1 MRSPYSSTPGKGKNV
16 DPFFPPFSKCFGLLA
31 QNGLRFVRLSPVF
44 TRKPCKTFSN
54 SCPLTLALGAIISS
68 STRLLAQPEQPT
80 PDELRAKI
88 SQDLPGWL
96 KQYNVPSASVAY
108 IANGR
113 LAWTVVAGEQSPG
126 VPATDKTLYNIASL
140 TKPIVAETI
149 LRLASQNKL
158 QLDESIYPYWV
169 DPDIKNNPWNKL
181 LTPRLCLSHQTG
193 FANWRRMTNGIL
205 TFKFQPG
212 TQSSYSGEG
221 FFYVARFAQNKAG
234 QPFDRLAQNY
244 VLGPLGMKDTS
255 FIVQDW
261 FNGRLAQPYTN
272 SVFLPPA
279 LTSTWN
285 AADLVETTITDYA
298 RFVASVMRNDGL
310 SPAIAAERLV
320 MTRDWTSEDAREQ
333 VCTHETPG
341 TACHISAGMGL
352 GWQII
357 VHNGVTIVDHSG
369 SDTGV
374 NTHAF
379 FVPSKHVGAVIFTNG
394 ENGSK
399 VIGEIVHV
407 LSPDPVYAA
416 TVSH

>member
-1 MRSPYSSTPGKGKNV
+1 MFRITRAERSSIRTAVASFYKEAMQNLFK
-16 DPFFPPFSKCFGLLA
+16 LL
-31 QNGLRFVRLSPVF
+31 PVA
-44 TRKPCKTFSN
+44 
-54 SCPLTLALGAIISS
+54 LAVGAIISS

-149 LRLASQNKL
+149 LRLACQNKL
-158 QLDESIYPYWV
+158 QLDEFIYPYWV

-244 VLGPLGMKDTS
+244 VLGPLGMRDTS

-379 FVPSKHVGAVIFTNG
+379 FVPSSGLVPLFSPMVKTAPKLLRDRTCALPRPSVCGDRSGQEAVKKLPKCTHTITVTNTDG
-394 ENGSK
+394 
-399 VIGEIVHV
+399 
-407 LSPDPVYAA
+407 L
-416 TVSH
+416 

>member
-1 MRSPYSSTPGKGKNV
+1 MFRITRAERSSIRTAVASFYKEAMQNLFK
-16 DPFFPPFSKCFGLLA
+16 LL
-31 QNGLRFVRLSPVF
+31 PVA
-44 TRKPCKTFSN
+44 
-54 SCPLTLALGAIISS
+54 LALGAIISS
-68 STRLLAQPEQPT
+68 SPRLLAQPEQPT

-88 SQDLPGWL
+88 SQDLPAWL

-221 FFYVARFAQNKAG
+221 YFYVARFAQNKAG
-234 QPFDRLAQNY
+234 QAFDRLAQDY
-244 VLGPLGMKDTS
+244 VLGPLGMEDTS
-255 FIVQDW
+255 FTTQDW
-261 FNGRLAQPYTN
+261 FNGRLAQPNT
-272 SVFLPPA
+272 VDGFVPPL

-285 AADLVETTITDYA
+285 AADLVETTVTDYA
-298 RFVASVMRNDGL
+298 HFVAGVMRNEGL
-310 SPAIAAERLV
+310 SPAIAAQRLV
-320 MTRDWTSEDAREQ
+320 MTRDWTTEDARKQ
-333 VCTHETPG
+333 VCAHETLG
-341 TACHISAGMGL
+341 TPCHISAGMGL

-357 VHNGVTIVDHSG
+357 IHNGITIVDHSG
-369 SDTGV
+369 SDAGV
-374 NTHAF
+374 NTFAF
-379 FVPSKHVGAVIFTNG
+379 FIPSKHVGAVIFTNG

-399 VIGEIVHV
+399 VIGEILRV
-407 LSPDPVYAA
+407 LYPDPVYAE

>member
-1 MRSPYSSTPGKGKNV
+1 MFRITRAERSSIRTAVASFYKEAMQNLFK
-16 DPFFPPFSKCFGLLA
+16 LL
-31 QNGLRFVRLSPVF
+31 PVA
-44 TRKPCKTFSN
+44 
-54 SCPLTLALGAIISS
+54 LALGAIISS

-88 SQDLPGWL
+88 SQDVPGWL

-158 QLDESIYPYWV
+158 QLDEFIYPYWV

>member
-1 MRSPYSSTPGKGKNV
+1 MQNLFK
-16 DPFFPPFSKCFGLLA
+16 LL
-31 QNGLRFVRLSPVF
+31 PVV
-44 TRKPCKTFSN
+44 
-54 SCPLTLALGAIISS
+54 LALGGIISS

-126 VPATDKTLYNIASL
+126 VPATDKTLYNVASL

-158 QLDESIYPYWV
+158 RLDESIYPYWV

-193 FANWRRMTNGIL
+193 FANWRRMTNNVL

-221 FFYVARFAQNKAG
+221 YFYAAHFVQNKTHE
-234 QPFDRLAQNY
+234 PLDRLAQQY
-244 VLGPLGMKDTS
+244 VLGPIGMKDTA
-255 FIVQDW
+255 FTTQEW
-261 FNGRLAQPYTN
+261 FTGRLAQPYTN
-272 SVFLPPA
+272 NVFQPPV

-333 VCTHETPG
+333 FCTHETPG

-379 FVPSKHVGAVIFTNG
+379 FVPSEHVGAVIFTNG

-399 VIGEIVHV
+399 VI
-407 LSPDPVYAA
+407 
-416 TVSH
+416 

>member
-1 MRSPYSSTPGKGKNV
+1 MFRVIRTERSSIRPAVASFYKE
-16 DPFFPPFSKCFGLLA
+16 A
-31 QNGLRFVRLSPVF
+31 MQNLFKLVPVA
-44 TRKPCKTFSN
+44 
-54 SCPLTLALGAIISS
+54 LALVAITSS
-68 STRLLAQPEQPT
+68 STRLAAQSEQIT

-126 VPATDKTLYNIASL
+126 VPATEKTLYNIASL

-158 QLDESIYPYWV
+158 QLDEPIYPYWV

-181 LTPRLCLSHQTG
+181 PTPRLCLSHQTG

-205 TFKFQPG
+205 TFKFEPG

-234 QPFDRLAQNY
+234 QPFDRLAQDY

-341 TACHISAGMGL
+341 TPCHISAGMGL